1 MMGVIGALAKFT
13 VVEDDDSGPRVVRW
27 RPRDRQL
34 IAAE

>member
-1 MMGVIGALAKFT
+1 MVGVIGALAKLT
-13 VVEDDDSGPRVVRW
+13 VVEDDNGPRVVRW